1 MREKNKPGLAPQ
13 KDGQALL
20 DMYYLE
26 ARSHLLETAAI
37 LDRIERAG
45 NDSCE
50 ESELPGDRRVTNLFR
65 ICELLL
71 QAKGNRAE
79 QILKML
85 SVS

>member
-1 MREKNKPGLAPQ
+1 MRDKKLPQ

-45 NDSCE
+45 GDSLE
-50 ESELPGDRRVTNLFR
+50 KKQLPEDRRVKSLFE

-71 QAKGNRAE
+71 EAKGNRAE
-79 QILKML
+79 QILNKL
-85 SVS
+85 SLP